1 MGDPTK
7 WKEGSLDAFMKMNH
21 KKDKK
26 EKRIIEKPKLEK
38 LNLKDKAAEQE
49 QSEEERQITLALAM
63 QYQYYTESEEEEEE
77 EEMLS
82 TGYPNRPPSTD
93 NSAW

>member
-1 MGDPTK
+1 
-7 WKEGSLDAFMKMNH
+7 
-21 KKDKK
+21 
-26 EKRIIEKPKLEK
+26 
-38 LNLKDKAAEQE
+38 
-49 QSEEERQITLALAM
+49 M
-63 QYQYYTESEEEEEE
+63 QYQYYTESEEEDEGEE